1 MIETS
6 GMFNKIKSLFV
17 VQEPGNPKAAE
28 NAETIGSQVAK
39 PEHKPVSAPAGG
51 LATSDGMPDPKFTE
65 LLLKSIEA
73 NNIEGFDYLEYK
85 NSLSSIAKV
94 IPDEGMRYKSAF
106 EMAKTMGLTKEKLIQ
121 SASHYIDVL
130 TSEDKKFKDALQNQK
145 AKQIQGRADQ
155 LAAIEKS
162 IQDKQQMIE
171 KLSKE
176 IEASK
181 AQLGEVKKE
190 IDGAIVKIDVTNQQ
204 FVSSYNLVYNQ
215 IYEDIEKIKKNI

>member
-73 NNIEGFDYLEYK
+73 NNIRALIIWNTKLLEF
-85 NSLSSIAKV
+85 NCQCHS
-94 IPDEGMRYKSAF
+94 
-106 EMAKTMGLTKEKLIQ
+106 
-121 SASHYIDVL
+121 
-130 TSEDKKFKDALQNQK
+130 
-145 AKQIQGRADQ
+145 
-155 LAAIEKS
+155 
-162 IQDKQQMIE
+162 
-171 KLSKE
+171 
-176 IEASK
+176 
-181 AQLGEVKKE
+181 
-190 IDGAIVKIDVTNQQ
+190 
-204 FVSSYNLVYNQ
+204 
-215 IYEDIEKIKKNI
+215 